1 MHRNIRAKTPM
12 KRKAMSIIMRAALPV
27 LFLVLVVT
35 TFPQYGHWK
44 LDRGCSPKV
53 AATTVGCVCTTATY
67 RQTDRKTQ
75 MKKCMHTLKHTVTH
89 TRTRTHGHIR
99 MDAHTHGQTHARSKT
114 NTLSFSLSLSHTH
127 RDRQREREPLR
138 RDTEHYPKGV

>member
-1 MHRNIRAKTPM
+1 MHRNISAKTPM

-99 MDAHTHGQTHARSKT
+99 MDAHTHGQTHARSNT
-114 NTLSFSLSLSHTH
+114 NTLSFSLSHTH